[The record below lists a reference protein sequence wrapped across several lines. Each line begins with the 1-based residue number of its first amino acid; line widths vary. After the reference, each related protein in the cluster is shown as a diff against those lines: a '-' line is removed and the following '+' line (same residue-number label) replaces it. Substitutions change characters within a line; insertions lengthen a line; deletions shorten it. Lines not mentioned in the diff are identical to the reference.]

1 MEETGYTGN
10 HFIETGIRSPD
21 PATHTNLTHCFLAID
36 VECVADLKL
45 DITEEIDVIL
55 LPLKKL
61 IEGIDKGILLQTLH
75 VSSLFFALKQLEEVQ
90 FY

>member
-1 MEETGYTGN
+1 M
-10 HFIETGIRSPD
+10 
-21 PATHTNLTHCFLAID
+21 
-36 VECVADLKL
+36 ADLKL
-45 DITEEIDVIL
+45 DFTEEIDVIL

-75 VSSLFFALKQLEEVQ
+75 ISSLFFALKKLEKVQ